1 MSDISTRITRL
12 EDIESI
18 KQLKASYFHACDRK
32 DIQGIRSCFAA
43 GDIVINYGAI
53 GNFNNREQLIE
64 IFEEMA
70 IKAGVIDAH
79 HGQNPRI
86 EWHTETAASGIWDLY
101 FYQVNPGAQTVT
113 QLTGYYHDK
122 YQKQNGVWQIIE
134 TVFTVSSSVVA
145 NYQKEDLKILFAG
158 VAPSA

>member
-1 MSDISTRITRL
+1 MSDLSARIARL
-12 EDIESI
+12 EDIEAI

-32 DIQGIRSCFAA
+32 DICGIRSCFAE
-43 GDIVINYGAI
+43 GDILIDYGAI

-70 IKAGVIDAH
+70 IKTGVIDAH

-86 EWHTETAASGIWDLY
+86 EWHNESAASGVWDLY
-101 FYQVNPGAQTVT
+101 FYQVNPEAQTVT

-122 YQKQNGVWQIIE
+122 YQKKSGKWEIIE
-134 TVFTVSSSVVA
+134 TLFNITSSVVG
-145 NYQKEDLKILFAG
+145 NYQKDDLKILFAG
-158 VAPSA
+158 IAPSA